1 MTEPPRSAVRG
12 RRVLL
17 GVTAGIA
24 AYKAAELARLLIKA
38 GAEVRVVMTPS
49 AARFV
54 APLTFQ
60 ALTGEMVRTALFDE
74 AHEAAMGH
82 IELARW
88 ADVVL
93 VAPASA
99 DFLAR
104 CAAGMA
110 DDLLT
115 TLCLA
120 SDAPLL
126 VAPAMNRTM
135 WAHPATVDNVA
146 LLRRR
151 GVVVLPPA
159 SGEQACGEVGPGR
172 LPEPPE
178 LLAALAGRLGGGR
191 LGGLRAVVT
200 AGPTREPLDPV
211 RFLGNRSSGRMGY
224 AVARALAAAGAE
236 VELVSGPVALD
247 PPAGVRRRS
256 VESAQEMRR
265 AVFEVLPGADLF
277 VATAAVADYRP
288 AEPAPGK
295 IKKQAERLTVELV
308 RNPDILAE
316 VAAQEPRPFIVGFAA
331 ETDDLAF
338 HAEHKRRAKG
348 LDMIA
353 ANLVG
358 SGRLGFDTGDNSLLV
373 LWEGGRADL
382 PVQPKTRLAEQL
394 VALIAERLHAP
405 TAAEDS

>member
-338 HAEHKRRAKG
+338 QAEHKRRAKG